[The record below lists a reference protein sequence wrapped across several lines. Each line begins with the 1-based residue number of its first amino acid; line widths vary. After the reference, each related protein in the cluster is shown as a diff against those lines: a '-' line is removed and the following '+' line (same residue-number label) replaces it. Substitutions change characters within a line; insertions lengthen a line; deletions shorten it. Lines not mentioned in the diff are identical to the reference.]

1 MDLSKTGAFI
11 AECRRKKHLTQK
23 QLGEKLNV
31 TDRAVS
37 KWENARSFPDVSI
50 LENLCRELDIS
61 VSELLAGKRLE
72 PEQYQEETDKLLME
86 SLGKRQLYGFQ
97 IVIIILVLVMMVL
110 IHLPFW
116 MGYGS
121 VGRPEIR
128 PFFLFFWILAGAV
141 AWCGCYIN
149 RKIPG
154 KDLRHSSIL
163 IGGIS
168 AGLIFVANLMFGY
181 FARNGMETPLLA
193 RLEESVGTPVILAF
207 VICLG
212 SVVLSG
218 ILSALRQRREM
229 REWERYK
236 GKGDRL

>member
-31 TDRAVS
+31 TDRAIS

-72 PEQYQEETDKLLME
+72 PEQYQEETDKL
-86 SLGKRQLYGFQ
+86 
-97 IVIIILVLVMMVL
+97 
-110 IHLPFW
+110 
-116 MGYGS
+116 
-121 VGRPEIR
+121 
-128 PFFLFFWILAGAV
+128 FWILAGAV

-168 AGLIFVANLMFGY
+168 AGLIFVANLTFGY

>member
-1 MDLSKTGAFI
+1 M
-11 AECRRKKHLTQK
+11 
-23 QLGEKLNV
+23 
-31 TDRAVS
+31 
-37 KWENARSFPDVSI
+37 
-50 LENLCRELDIS
+50 
-61 VSELLAGKRLE
+61 
-72 PEQYQEETDKLLME
+72 
-86 SLGKRQLYGFQ
+86 
-97 IVIIILVLVMMVL
+97 
-110 IHLPFW
+110 
-116 MGYGS
+116 
-121 VGRPEIR
+121 
-128 PFFLFFWILAGAV
+128 
-141 AWCGCYIN
+141 
-149 RKIPG
+149 
-154 KDLRHSSIL
+154 RHSSIL

-168 AGLIFVANLMFGY
+168 AGLIFVANLTFGY